1 MVTVGVGNNAW
12 AGGANNVNFSIYPF
26 LPGSTVGVDGTVV
39 VDGGKLQVGAVLG
52 MK

>member
-12 AGGANNVNFSIYPF
+12 AGGANNVNFSIYPS
-26 LPGSTVGVDGTVV
+26 LPGSTVEVDGSVV
-39 VDGGKLQVGAVLG
+39 VDGGKLRMGAALG